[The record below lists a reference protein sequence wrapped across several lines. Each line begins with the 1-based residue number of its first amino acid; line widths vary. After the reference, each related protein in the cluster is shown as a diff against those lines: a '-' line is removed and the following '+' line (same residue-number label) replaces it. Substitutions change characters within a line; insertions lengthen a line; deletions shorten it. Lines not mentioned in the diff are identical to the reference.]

1 MRSVGF
7 ESEKQLVKAIVA
19 CTKRASRRDY
29 RIELEVDAGVGIAD
43 LVLAKRAT
51 RTTNALQALAGI
63 TPRLAVLLSPEVCRK
78 ITSKETLAAS
88 LGTTERG
95 TARVISLLSTLGLVQ
110 RQGDSLF
117 ISPITVPPFGRVI
130 AVEAKLSEWQ
140 RVIVQASRNLQFADE
155 SWVVLDHAY
164 VRPALSQVARF
175 KAAGVGLASIE
186 RNGGGLYVHLAA
198 KTVGPLS
205 EAKRWHAQAALAA
218 RAIARRGAASEGSQ
232 SVLPGR

>member
-51 RTTNALQALAGI
+51 RTTKALRALAGI
-63 TPRLAVLLSPEVCRK
+63 TPRLAVLLSPEVSRK

-88 LGTTERG
+88 LGTTEGG
-95 TARVISLLSTLGLVQ
+95 TARVISLLSTLGMVQ
-110 RQGDSLF
+110 RHGDSLF
-117 ISPITVPPFGRVI
+117 LSPITVLPFERVI

-155 SWVVLDHAY
+155 SWAVLDHAY

-198 KTVGPLS
+198 KTFGPLS

-218 RAIARRGAASEGSQ
+218 RAVARRGAASEGSQ
-232 SVLPGR
+232 SVVPGL